1 MTQYKWQR
9 IGNTWQV
16 FSNEKD
22 EETGEFPIIWSL
34 TQDGNTNSDK
44 QQAKKEMK
52 VFLKSI
58 QKKAKAN
65 PDEDGTETDD

>member
-1 MTQYKWQR
+1 MATFKWER
-9 IGNTWQV
+9 SGNRWQV
-16 FSNEKD
+16 FDTEGNV
-22 EETGEFPIIWSL
+22 IWDL

-52 VFLKSI
+52 IFLKSI
-58 QKKAKAN
+58 RKTKKVK